1 MRSPLMATT
10 LAFNLTDVKI
20 YLVKADGTIEAADK
34 AWIDGAY
41 VVVYATRP
49 LTTMLPKFTS
59 FDTFAEK
66 P

>member
-1 MRSPLMATT
+1 MTAFTVDGNN

-34 AWIDGAY
+34 VWIDGAY
-41 VVVYATRP
+41 VVVYGTPADNYATEVYV
-49 LTTMLPKFTS
+49 